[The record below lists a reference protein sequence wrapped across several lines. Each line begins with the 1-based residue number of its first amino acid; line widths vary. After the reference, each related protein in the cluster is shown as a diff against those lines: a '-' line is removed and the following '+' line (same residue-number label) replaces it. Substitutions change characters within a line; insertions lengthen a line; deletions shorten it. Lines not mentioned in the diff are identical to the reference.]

1 MTRRQLICGCL
12 IALSASIA
20 CGRSPGSGPLK
31 ELQRTKSGDLD
42 IVLLS
47 DDEGV
52 RQGKDTF
59 VLEFRRG
66 SDLVDVGTVKVNAT
80 MVMAGMAPM
89 MGSVFIERG
98 DAPGRYKADTDLG
111 MSGGWQLKLEW
122 DGPAGKGGASFN
134 ATVD

>member
-1 MTRRQLICGCL
+1 MKLAVL
-12 IALSASIA
+12 IAVVVATTSCS
-20 CGRSPGSGPLK
+20 SPAGSDQI
-31 ELQRTKSGDLD
+31 ELQRARSGDLD
-42 IVLLS
+42 VVLLS
-47 DDEGV
+47 SDGSV
-52 RQGKDTF
+52 THGKDAFTI
-59 VLEFRRG
+59 EFRRG
-66 SDLVDVGTVKVNAT
+66 DTLVDVGTLKAAAT
-80 MVMAGMAPM
+80 MPMAGMAPM

>member
-1 MTRRQLICGCL
+1 MTRRLLICGCL
-12 IALSASIA
+12 LALCAALA
-20 CGRSPGSGPLK
+20 CGGSSSAGPLK

-47 DDEGV
+47 DDGDV

-89 MGSVFIERG
+89 IGGSEVKPG
-98 DAPGRYKADTDLG
+98 DAKGRYTVSSDLNMAG
-111 MSGGWQLKLEW
+111 SWRVVIEW
-122 DGPAGKGGASFN
+122 DGPAGTGMASLP
-134 ATVD
+134 ATIR